1 MINGYRIRQVR
12 ELCGWTQVEL
22 ANKLGIKQPTLA
34 QLETGSDAASR
45 RVVEAL
51 AQLTDF
57 KPEYF
62 EKPDTG
68 DFPLGSLL
76 FRAHS
81 TLTNKH
87 RTEAYR
93 HAQLLYEIW
102 TTIAEFVNEL
112 PIRIPQVRE
121 DPVIAAR
128 LARAQFGL
136 SPDQPISYVINTV
149 ERSGVTLLSVPV
161 NLEKRDA
168 FSLWTGSPGRR
179 PVIAISGGRP
189 GDRVYWSVAHELGHL
204 VLHNPIQG
212 SAQNLEEEAD
222 RFAAE
227 FLLPEAAM
235 HQELVPPLSLKRIAQ
250 LKLRWRV
257 SMQAIIRRA
266 RELNIIPD
274 RTYRY
279 LFEQM
284 AWRGWRVKEPSS
296 VAIPMEKPRGLR
308 EMAELV
314 YGKPVDFE
322 KLSRATLIGIVR
334 LRQIIDAHAGNADTS
349 TRERAD
355 NGKIVVLSAR
365 SGKRIG

>member
-12 ELCGWTQVEL
+12 ELCGWTQVEF

-34 QLETGSDAASR
+34 QLETGSDTASR
-45 RVVEAL
+45 RVVEAI
-51 AQLTDF
+51 ARLTDF

-81 TLTNKH
+81 AITNKH
-87 RTEAYR
+87 RAEAYR
-93 HAQLLYEIW
+93 HAQILYEIW
-102 TTIAEFVNEL
+102 TTIAEFINEL
-112 PIRIPQVRE
+112 PIRVPQVKE
-121 DPVIAAR
+121 DPVMAAR

-136 SPDQPISYVINTV
+136 SPDQPISYVVNAV

-168 FSLWTGSPGRR
+168 FSLWTGNPGRR

-227 FLLPEAAM
+227 FLLPEVAM
-235 HQELVPPLSLKRIAQ
+235 RQELLPPLSLKRIAQ
-250 LKLRWRV
+250 LKMRWKV

-266 RELNIIPD
+266 RELDIIPD

-296 VAIPMEKPRGLR
+296 VAIPIEKPRGLR

-314 YGKPVDFE
+314 YGKPIDFE
-322 KLSRATLIGIVR
+322 KLSRATFIGTAR
-334 LRQIIDAHAGNADTS
+334 LKQIIDAHAGDAENKAEEL
-349 TRERAD
+349 TRS
-355 NGKIVVLSAR
+355 NKVVVLSAR
-365 SGKRIG
+365 SGNRVG